1 MTKALFKRFAE
12 SVDAFFE
19 RWVSFSGRFYLYIL
33 LITLAVAAAAGWNAK
48 KLDLESDFE
57 AMLPENY
64 QSVQDLR
71 RYQSQVGST
80 SILSVG
86 LMTKDMEA
94 AKKFADDLASHLQ
107 TDMKDKV
114 HYVEYNISDV
124 REFFR
129 KNALLYV
136 DAGELEEKYRELND
150 YIGRRKLE
158 KTGLLVDL
166 GDEEDE
172 QDDEDERPP
181 LELEKLVKEYNKKAA
196 QSYGTREDGYYIN
209 DAEDLLAMSIY
220 PRPGHTGVQN
230 ARKFIAEV
238 DRKIKSLK
246 PETYAPD
253 LTYGFAGPVQ
263 VSLDE
268 YTAIKKDIVSTISIC
283 VFLVMLVLLIYFM
296 RIRQMVLIGAV
307 LGIGITIT
315 MGITRSAVGYLNAQ
329 TAFLGSIIVGTGINY
344 SIILLARY
352 TEERRA
358 GLDPIAALKKAMV
371 MTWKAT
377 LSAAVTTAVAFG
389 TLGLSENLSFK
400 QFGFIASLGIAIIW
414 LVTML
419 ALPSML
425 VLSEKIWPMVKKG
438 RKAFEIPFIP
448 ERVAGLIIA
457 RPVVIIVLSTAAAVL
472 SVYFIVKWLPNA
484 LEYDF
489 RNLRNKMTFKSGTE
503 ALDDRIVHE
512 CTHQSTS
519 PLAVVTQNLEEARQ
533 YCRGIEK
540 KRGTD
545 PEKYFFGVCRTLSTF
560 LPDNQEQK
568 AAILRKTDELLKRN
582 RKLLPASY
590 RSEYDKYGQM
600 LQARPTTI
608 MDLPDT
614 IRKKFRNIDGKEG
627 VVAMVTP
634 GAGRNIWVYENLT
647 RFVRTA
653 TNVEI
658 EKGRK
663 LSATGGPIIMHDL
676 VRTVA
681 HDAPRD
687 TLYAIVGVF
696 IILLI
701 IVGKARYAAS
711 LTVTLVVA
719 IAAMVGIIAVSG
731 TKINFFNFV
740 AIPTAFGTGA
750 DYGINI
756 LMRYLSEARKGGGK
770 KILMKSMVKTGGAV
784 FLCSS
789 TTIIGYFSLM
799 TSNNQALVSYGKMAI
814 AGEIGCLLAAVLLL
828 PALIRILKI

>member
-1 MTKALFKRFAE
+1 MTKALFKGLAA
-12 SVDAFFE
+12 SVDALFG
-19 RWVSFSGRFYLYIL
+19 RWASFSNRFYLPVL
-33 LITLAVAAAAGWNAK
+33 LITLAAAAVSGWNAK

-64 QSVQDLR
+64 QSVRDLR
-71 RYQSQVGST
+71 HYQSQVGST

-86 LMTKDMEA
+86 LMTKDMKA
-94 AKKFADDLASHLQ
+94 ARKFADDLAAHLQ
-107 TDMKDKV
+107 TDLKDKV
-114 HYVEYNISDV
+114 HYVEYNIGDV

-136 DAGELEEKYRELND
+136 DAEELEDKYRELND

-158 KTGLLVDL
+158 STGLLVDL
-166 GDEEDE
+166 GEEEDE
-172 QDDEDERPP
+172 RESEDDRPP
-181 LELEKLVKEYNKKAA
+181 LELEKLIREYNKKAA
-196 QSYGTREDGYYIN
+196 DSYGTREDGYYIN
-209 DAEDLLAMSIY
+209 EAEDLLAMSIY

-230 ARKFIAEV
+230 ARTFIADV
-238 DRKIKSLK
+238 DRAIKSLK

-283 VFLVMLVLLIYFM
+283 VGLVMLVLLIYFL
-296 RIRQMVLIGAV
+296 RIRQLVLIGAI

-315 MGITRSAVGYLNAQ
+315 MGITRSAIGYLNAQ

-352 TEERRA
+352 TEERRS
-358 GLDPIAALKKAMV
+358 GLDPVASLKKAMIL
-371 MTWKAT
+371 TWRAT

-400 QFGFIASLGIAIIW
+400 QFGFIASSGIVIIW

-419 ALPSML
+419 SLPSML
-425 VLSEKIWPMVKKG
+425 VLSEKIRPMVKKG
-438 RKAFEIPFIP
+438 KKAFEIAFIP
-448 ERVAGLIIA
+448 ERIA
-457 RPVVIIVLSTAAAVL
+457 RLIVSHPVAIVVASAAAAVL
-472 SVYFIVKWLPNA
+472 SAYFIVKWLPDA

-489 RNLRNKMTFKSGTE
+489 RNLRNKMTFQSGTE

-519 PLAVVTQNLEEARQ
+519 PLAVVTESLDEAEQ
-533 YCRGIEK
+533 YCRSIAK
-540 KRGTD
+540 KHEMD
-545 PEKYFFGVCRTLSTF
+545 PEKYSVGVCRTLKTF
-560 LPDNQEQK
+560 LPEDQEK
-568 AAILRKTDELLKRN
+568 KTAVLRKTDELLKRN
-582 RKLLPASY
+582 RKLLPKSY
-590 RSEYDKYGQM
+590 RTEYDKYGEM
-600 LQARPTTI
+600 LQARPTTV

-634 GAGRNIWVYENLT
+634 GAGRSIWVYENLT

-719 IAAMVGIIAVSG
+719 IAAMVGIIA
-731 TKINFFNFV
+731 
-740 AIPTAFGTGA
+740 
-750 DYGINI
+750 
-756 LMRYLSEARKGGGK
+756 
-770 KILMKSMVKTGGAV
+770 
-784 FLCSS
+784 
-789 TTIIGYFSLM
+789 
-799 TSNNQALVSYGKMAI
+799 
-814 AGEIGCLLAAVLLL
+814 
-828 PALIRILKI
+828 